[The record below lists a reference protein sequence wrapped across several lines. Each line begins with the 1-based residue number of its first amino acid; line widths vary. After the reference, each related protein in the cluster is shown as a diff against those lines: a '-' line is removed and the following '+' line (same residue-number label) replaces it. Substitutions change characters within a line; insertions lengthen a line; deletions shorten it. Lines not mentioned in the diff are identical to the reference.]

1 MINDLCCT
9 ISGSDKIIVDH
20 TDSYNL
26 GARAT
31 TAGWNFLYACEADRL
46 GLLIYEIS
54 ECRRAAAEGVR
65 PEPLYSVYVDSSY
78 KTGNVFA
85 FNVRGVKLG
94 GLAYC
99 FDDEGSYETDAYAE
113 RVLRLEGMDGSE
125 IFYGVL
131 ESGRYDW
138 SGDVSLNIPHE
149 DLIIYKLHVRGYTKN
164 RFSKVSDKGTFKA
177 LAAKIPYIKE
187 LGVTAVELM
196 PAYEFVNSGANTN
209 FWGYDGGFY
218 MAPRGAYSASYG
230 KHGDYTYEF
239 RDTIKQFHKN
249 GIEVYMEMFFP
260 HGTGSG
266 YIDDCVRYW
275 RREYH
280 IDGVHLICDDNAAGI
295 PADDVFLKG
304 MKIFST
310 NWDNYGRNDDLYE
323 YNNGF
328 LESARRI
335 IKGDE
340 DQLQGFL
347 YMMRKN
353 TPGRPSVNYIASND
367 GFTLA
372 DVYSYDRKH
381 NEANGEN
388 NRDGANYNLSWNC
401 GVEGPTK
408 RRKVVELR
416 NLLMRDA
423 ITFVMCAQGI
433 PLIYAG
439 DEFGNSQG
447 GNNNAYCQ
455 DNDTGWVDWNA
466 LNRNHRFYDFVRTM
480 IDFRKHH
487 ACLHMADEAGLTDY
501 KYYGLPDV
509 SYHGVKAWYP
519 ELEHYSRQ
527 AGIMYCGQYAGDEN
541 NLYIAFN
548 MHWEPHELALPNISG
563 RSWQAVLTTGTEGLP
578 DASQINEARTVSVP
592 ARTIIILE
600 DEKNS

>member
-1 MINDLCCT
+1 M
-9 ISGSDKIIVDH
+9 
-20 TDSYNL
+20 
-26 GARAT
+26 
-31 TAGWNFLYACEADRL
+31 
-46 GLLIYEIS
+46 
-54 ECRRAAAEGVR
+54 
-65 PEPLYSVYVDSSY
+65 
-78 KTGNVFA
+78 
-85 FNVRGVKLG
+85 
-94 GLAYC
+94 
-99 FDDEGSYETDAYAE
+99 
-113 RVLRLEGMDGSE
+113 
-125 IFYGVL
+125 
-131 ESGRYDW
+131 
-138 SGDVSLNIPHE
+138 
-149 DLIIYKLHVRGYTKN
+149 IIYKLHVRGYTKN

-416 NLLMRDA
+416 NLLMRNA

>member
-9 ISGSDKIIVDH
+9 ISGSDKIIVKH
-20 TDSYNL
+20 TDSYKL
-26 GARAT
+26 GARAE
-31 TAGWNFLYACEADRL
+31 AGGWNFLYACQADRL
-46 GLLIYEIS
+46 GLLIFDIDA
-54 ECRRAAAEGVR
+54 CRKAAEAGTR
-65 PEPLYSVYVDSSY
+65 PEPLYTVYVDSSY

-85 FNVRGVKLG
+85 FGVYGIRLD

-99 FDDEGSYETDAYAE
+99 FDNAGNRETDAYAE
-113 RVLRLEGMDGSE
+113 RVLRLKGVDGSD
-125 IFYGVL
+125 IFYGMF
-131 ESGRYDW
+131 ESGKYDW
-138 SGDVSLNIPHE
+138 DGDVSPDTPKEN
-149 DLIIYKLHVRGYTKN
+149 LIIYKLHVRGYTKN
-164 RFSKVSDKGTFKA
+164 RFSKTSDKGTFKA
-177 LAAKIPYIKE
+177 LAEKIPYIKE
-187 LGVTAVELM
+187 LGATAVELM
-196 PAYEFVNSGANTN
+196 PAYEFVNSGANKN
-209 FWGYDGGFY
+209 YWGYDGGFY
-218 MAPRGAYSASYG
+218 MAPCSEYCASYG
-230 KHGDYTYEF
+230 RRRDYTFEF
-239 RDTIKQFHKN
+239 RDTIRKFHQN
-249 GIEVYMEMFFP
+249 GIEVYMEMYFP
-260 HGTGSG
+260 HSTGIG

-280 IDGVHLICDDNAAGI
+280 IDGVHLICDDSAVGI
-295 PADDVFLKG
+295 LADDVFLKG
-304 MKIFST
+304 MKMFHT
-310 NWDNYGRNDDLYE
+310 NWNISGEASNLYE

-340 DQLQGFL
+340 DQLQSFL

-353 TPGRPSVNYIASND
+353 PEGRPSVNYLALND

-388 NRDGANYNLSWNC
+388 NRDGADYNLSWNC

-408 RRKVVELR
+408 RRKVTELR

-423 ITFVMCAQGI
+423 ITFLLTAQGI

-439 DEFGNSQG
+439 DEFGNSQS

-466 LNRNHRFYDFVRTM
+466 LNRNRRFYEFVRMM
-480 IDFRKHH
+480 IGFRKKHG
-487 ACLHMADEAGLTDY
+487 CLHMAAEAGLTDY
-501 KYYGLPDV
+501 KYYGLPDI
-509 SYHGVKAWYP
+509 SYHGRKAWYP

-527 AGIMYCGQYAGDEN
+527 AGILHCGQYAGDEN

-548 MHWEPHELALPNISG
+548 MHWEPHELALPNIAG
-563 RSWQAVLTTGTEGLP
+563 RRWRAVLTTGQEKLP
-578 DASQINEARTVSVP
+578 DTDALNADRTVEVP
-592 ARTIIILE
+592 PRTIIILE